1 MALYL
6 RQNPFMMKNKIILL
20 STVFSCLS
28 AGAAEYY
35 VANNGSN
42 TAGNLNSHSVAT
54 PVATLS
60 YVIRNARLTGGDT
73 VYIRGGTYTEQVQFS
88 SSSGGSASAGYL
100 TIKSY
105 ANENVKFNLTT
116 LQDWAWS
123 FYDASSWVQYI
134 KVDGSG
140 NDGRR
145 HFEVDGNKKARD
157 CIRLQH
163 TDHIVLQNIVVHG
176 AINDSGGYGIRL
188 WSIQPDSTG
197 GGINDHSGARYCT
210 ISGCDVYD
218 NDDYAVKVSG
228 WEVFG
233 NIVRNCQIHNNGTN
247 GLSKYG
253 INVSGSGYGGTV
265 GTNFFFDCNFY
276 SNRSTG
282 LQFTETV
289 GNLASNC
296 NFYSNGKNGEGNG
309 FSFGTSA
316 SGNVVAYSASWSNNQ
331 QGCLFYQA
339 ANNTIHHCLLYNNGA
354 NCIELVS
361 GAAGNRIL
369 NCTLYGSYTPILLQ
383 ASTRNTGIT
392 NCLVYV
398 TGSNP
403 VMDNSSGATLSGSDN
418 NCWYQPSGGSDP
430 AMFYWNNAKRTLSQF
445 RSLTSTDN
453 RSIKVNPALVSPG
466 SDFRLQS
473 GSPCLG
479 SGVGIGYLFGGT
491 TPDIGAYSTVNA
503 TLIQPPTA
511 LRVIATSTQ

>member
-1 MALYL
+1 M
-6 RQNPFMMKNKIILL
+6 
-20 STVFSCLS
+20 
-28 AGAAEYY
+28 
-35 VANNGSN
+35 
-42 TAGNLNSHSVAT
+42 
-54 PVATLS
+54 
-60 YVIRNARLTGGDT
+60 
-73 VYIRGGTYTEQVQFS
+73 
-88 SSSGGSASAGYL
+88 
-100 TIKSY
+100 
-105 ANENVKFNLTT
+105 
-116 LQDWAWS
+116 
-123 FYDASSWVQYI
+123 
-134 KVDGSG
+134 
-140 NDGRR
+140 
-145 HFEVDGNKKARD
+145 
-157 CIRLQH
+157 
-163 TDHIVLQNIVVHG
+163 
-176 AINDSGGYGIRL
+176 
-188 WSIQPDSTG
+188 
-197 GGINDHSGARYCT
+197 
-210 ISGCDVYD
+210 
-218 NDDYAVKVSG
+218 KVSG
-228 WEVFG
+228 WEVFS
-233 NIVRNCQIHNNGTN
+233 NTVRNCQIHNNGTN

-296 NFYSNGKNGEGNG
+296 SFYLNGKNGEGNG

-316 SGNVVAYSASWSNNQ
+316 SSNVVAYSASWANNQ

-354 NCIELVS
+354 NCVELVS

-430 AMFYWNNAKRTLSQF
+430 AMFYWNNAKRTLSQY

-479 SGVGIGYLFGGT
+479 SGVGVGYLFGGT
-491 TPDIGAYSTVNA
+491 APDIGAYSTVDA